1 MREVCR
7 IASKKRRKQLLAMPL
22 EKRRRILHRNGHLR
36 PARALRLYETAD
48 YSAVLASIHQTPWPI
63 SDIPWRWLGGIV
75 AASMMVV
82 IQLTGIESP
91 PPPSPPPSPSPAIL
105 ALPKG
110 ARVWLYKS
118 EGDARSSMAY
128 GNAVAWSIGLPDG
141 RPYRIVAERV
151 GVIEAIDVSGRH
163 VFMNVA
169 DIDDFKAAPKNEGAS
184 RRP

>member
-1 MREVCR
+1 MCR

-48 YSAVLASIHQTPWPI
+48 YSAVLASIHPTPWPI
-63 SDIPWRWLGGIV
+63 PDIPWRWIGGTV
-75 AASMMVV
+75 TASIMVV
-82 IQLTGIESP
+82 ILLTGIESP
-91 PPPSPPPSPSPAIL
+91 PPPSLPPSPAIL

-118 EGDARSSMAY
+118 EGDARSSMLY
-128 GNAVAWSIGLPDG
+128 GNAASWSIGLPDG
-141 RPYRIVAERV
+141 RPYNIVAERV

-163 VFMNVA
+163 VFMNAA